1 MADIGLYPGDGI
13 WEDLSEEEKNE
24 YTYNPEDG
32 KYYKSLGI
40 EMFGEDLDEGAGW
53 DFVKGLAKNA
63 GKEFKRTTKTALKGV
78 ASDIKNI
85 YKGSSTAKNIQA
97 FKQVRQDKKN
107 NNALSNLSKSKKLS
121 PLFYG
126 NNITKNNDGT
136 YNIPKDNEGHYVF
149 DISDNDA
156 KPLLNTLKTQ
166 GLEPAIIINN
176 VEDRQTILKIKEKD
190 FNKFL
195 SKDIKLESLDNKYSL
210 TEIVP
215 IGRGRTTLET
225 TTFNTLKEMKK
236 YFKDNSLDES
246 DIYSFMGINSIEDL
260 KPFMKYVP
268 AKYGNGYISYLSF
281 EIVENGEVQDVAIN
295 CQLDLTYSFIYIY
308 NKYKK

>member
-40 EMFGEDLDEGAGW
+40 EMFGEDLVGEGAGW

-190 FNKFL
+190 FNKLL

-260 KPFMKYVP
+260 
-268 AKYGNGYISYLSF
+268 YL
-281 EIVENGEVQDVAIN
+281 
-295 CQLDLTYSFIYIY
+295 
-308 NKYKK
+308 